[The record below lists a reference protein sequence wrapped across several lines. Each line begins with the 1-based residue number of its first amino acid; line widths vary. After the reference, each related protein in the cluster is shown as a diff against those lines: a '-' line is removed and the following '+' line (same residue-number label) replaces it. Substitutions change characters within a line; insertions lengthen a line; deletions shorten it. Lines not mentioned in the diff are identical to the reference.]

1 VAHIHCEDVF
11 GILGE
16 NFTFPV
22 KIEEKLKEIIWKKNK
37 DKVVEWEGQ
46 NKTTYFPSL
55 WNRTLLN
62 TENGCLTIFNLKK
75 SDAGT
80 YALEYFVSEKTNIE
94 LIFMLSVLDPPSK
107 PEISCNISG
116 DYLVLK
122 CTTDYQ
128 KPLSYAWKLNN
139 MPITD
144 QTQEIFILKKDID
157 ASGKAVCFIKL
168 SQTEKSSEISLPQC
182 FP

>member
-1 VAHIHCEDVF
+1 VAHTRCEDVF

-22 KIEEKLKEIIWKKNK
+22 KIDQKLEEIIWKKNK
-37 DKVVEWEGQ
+37 DKVAEWEEQ
-46 NKTTYFPSL
+46 SNTTYFTSL
-55 WNRTLLN
+55 WNRALLN
-62 TENGCLTIFNLKK
+62 TENGCLTIFNLEE

-80 YALEYFVSEKTNIE
+80 YALEYFDSEKTNNE
-94 LIFMLSVLDPPSK
+94 LIFMLAVLAAPSE

-128 KPLSYAWKLNN
+128 KPLSYTWKLNN
-139 MPITD
+139 VPMAD
-144 QTQEIFILKKDID
+144 QTQEISIPKKNID
-157 ASGKAVCFIKL
+157 ASGKAVCLIQL
-168 SQTEKSSEISLPQC
+168 SQMEKSSEISLTQC
-182 FP
+182 